1 MGYFM
6 WASSTRLSL
15 VSAAIRSAHSE
26 VDSNP
31 LRALSTWVIII
42 NIINIIIIII
52 IIESSI
58 HLGHVAPILGVS
70 EEIKLLHRY

>member
-1 MGYFM
+1 MMGYFM

-42 NIINIIIIII
+42 NIII

>member
-42 NIINIIIIII
+42 NIIIIII